1 MTTPDSTPMRPAL
14 SLGMPRTLQWL
25 AAGWLLATGVS
36 LAFGASAAAPVPH
49 SLEVWDHA
57 ARTSL
62 PVWLMAWLGLLV
74 VTFLGS
80 LAFVRHHAAARWV
93 LGGFVLSHAIVAI
106 VEGAGLAT
114 MRTGLVSV
122 THVLGWTLSAV
133 ALIGALP
140 GTDPR
145 TPYGIWCRVLLAI
158 IAIAFVF
165 DVRDAALYLYYQGV
179 GHPALTT
186 PVG

>member
-1 MTTPDSTPMRPAL
+1 MSQAAVLDRPGLTGTARAWGL
-14 SLGMPRTLQWL
+14 IWLLAAAAAILL
-25 AAGWLLATGVS
+25 AAGDNSTL
-36 LAFGASAAAPVPH
+36 PH
-49 SLEVWDHA
+49 SLEVWDNA

-80 LAFVRHHAAARWV
+80 LAFVRHHVAARWV
-93 LGGFVLSHAIVAI
+93 LGGFVLSHGIVAI
-106 VEGAGLAT
+106 IEGGGLAT
-114 MRTGLVSV
+114 MRNGLVSV

-140 GTDPR
+140 STDPR
-145 TPYGIWCRVLLAI
+145 TPYGFWCRALLAI

-179 GHPALTT
+179 GHPALATLA
-186 PVG
+186 G